1 MSSKSQNKSEPDSGV
16 LSYWVPI
23 DPGDLRII
31 AAALR
36 EGDVF
41 TPTFS
46 TPDVDLY
53 DPVVYRDQAA
63 RFDRSTALLVDR
75 NVLTRWIDVVRGAYP
90 SANHRLAAA
99 VLAFAQCAEI
109 DIEPNIALYELAFTQ
124 GQDAATHELMAFRL
138 ADHVHPGYWAEV
150 ALDRADAIGDLPEGF
165 PERESDLAFDF
176 TMRLRR
182 WRRNYILA
190 LKIAELELRGGS
202 AVDRLLELLSWM
214 YKDFLL
220 GGPALALAVHY
231 LAPNSS
237 RKRQLK
243 GLKSRDRERAIAG
256 VRNAAW
262 DLTLI
267 SEWVHRVA
275 QQESDARL
283 VLLTSFDRGL
293 HRLARSV
300 VDVEGTSV
308 DVEDR
313 LRANLMDLWGDEA
326 GRRLLYAVSDCYGSL
341 ENPDRQVHRQPA
353 PDFIDMWTAQ
363 GEAAVREWRPR

>member
-1 MSSKSQNKSEPDSGV
+1 
-16 LSYWVPI
+16 L
-23 DPGDLRII
+23 
-31 AAALR
+31 AAALM
-36 EGDVF
+36 
-41 TPTFS
+41 
-46 TPDVDLY
+46 
-53 DPVVYRDQAA
+53 
-63 RFDRSTALLVDR
+63 
-75 NVLTRWIDVVRGAYP
+75 
-90 SANHRLAAA
+90 
-99 VLAFAQCAEI
+99 AFAQCAEI

-124 GQDAATHELMAFRL
+124 GQDAAVDELLAFRL

-150 ALDRADAIGDLPEGF
+150 GLDRADAIPEMPDGVRIREGDL
-165 PERESDLAFDF
+165 AIDF

-202 AVDRLLELLSWM
+202 PVGRMLDLLSWM
-214 YKDFLL
+214 YQDFLL
-220 GGPALALAVHY
+220 GGPALALALHY
-231 LAPNSS
+231 LAPNSI

-243 GLKSRDRERAIAG
+243 GLKSPNRERAIAG

-267 SEWVHRVA
+267 SEWIRRVG

-283 VLLTSFDRGL
+283 ILLTSFDRGL

-300 VDVEGTSV
+300 VDLEGTSIG
-308 DVEDR
+308 VEDR

-326 GRRLLYAVSDCYGSL
+326 GKRLVDAVSDCYRSL
-341 ENPDRQVHRQPA
+341 ENPDRQVNRQPA
-353 PDFIDMWTAQ
+353 PDFIDTCIAH